1 MSESAKRD
9 PCAEIVAIKYYDYF
23 TQKCIRYINH
33 IRLYQNIE
41 ILINKLKDKL
51 NMMF

>member
-9 PCAEIVAIKYYDYF
+9 PCAEIVAIKYYF
-23 TQKCIRYINH
+23 TQKCIRYMDH

-41 ILINKLKDKL
+41 ILINKMRGKL
-51 NMMF
+51 NMML